1 VTDSPRPRRTGLVL
15 LVPPADPVVG
25 RWRDRYDPHAALGV
39 PAHVT
44 VLFPWIPADAV
55 TPADESALAALAATR
70 PVFTL
75 TFAAFGEFPGTLFL
89 EPTPA
94 DPVLHLTDAVTT
106 RWPGYPPYEG
116 RFDGVHP
123 HLTIADHVA
132 PDAFP
137 PVTADIAPHL
147 PIRADITHLTLVE
160 ETPEGRW
167 RLRRSYPL
175 SGS

>member
-1 VTDSPRPRRTGLVL
+1 VTDPSRSRRTALVL

-44 VLFPWIPADAV
+44 VLVPWIPADSLTADDEAAV
-55 TPADESALAALAATR
+55 AELAAAQPA
-70 PVFTL
+70 FTL
-75 TFAAFGEFPGTLFL
+75 TFAVFGEFPGTLFL

-94 DPVLHLTDAVTT
+94 EPVIRLTEAVTA
-106 RWPGYPPYEG
+106 RWPQHPPYEG

-123 HLTIADHVA
+123 HLTITDHTG

-137 PVTADIAPHL
+137 PVIADITPHL
-147 PIRADITHLTLVE
+147 PFHHDVTDLALVE
-160 ETPEGRW
+160 ETPDGRW
-167 RLRRSYPL
+167 QIRRVFPFKS
-175 SGS
+175 